1 MKSKVFIFAFI
12 VLLCFGSRPVSAQS
26 DIPRPSIDT
35 DLWQLRNTVIPD
47 FRYHYDDY
55 LQYAPAAVMVGMK
68 ACGYEGRSSWGRM
81 LVSDAFSAAIM
92 AGAVNGIKYSVG
104 RLRPDGS
111 RHNSFP
117 SGHTAT
123 AFMTASLLHK
133 EYGWRSPWFS
143 IGGYTAAAVTGVS
156 RICNNRHWLS
166 DVVAGAAVGIGAV
179 ELGYFLTDLIFKE
192 KHLYDGY
199 EKPRFFYDSAVKHYN
214 AELIFGR
221 RLIIGASGTLYPVR
235 GGLAG
240 VSVDVP
246 LVPGLGLTGRASAN
260 SLTYSDSTVGCLYSA
275 LVGGFYNLHFAKIL
289 EFQVKAMAGYAWSPA
304 ITARGSTGPIAYCA
318 GAGVSLGAGF
328 SLSMITGNNFR
339 IKAFAELES
348 MDLQT
353 SGVGSSGGG
362 GVGSGVG
369 VPIGKQP
376 WLNTVIVGF
385 GTGWF
390 W

>member
-1 MKSKVFIFAFI
+1 
-12 VLLCFGSRPVSAQS
+12 
-26 DIPRPSIDT
+26 
-35 DLWQLRNTVIPD
+35 
-47 FRYHYDDY
+47 
-55 LQYAPAAVMVGMK
+55 MVGMK
-68 ACGYEGRSSWGRM
+68 ASGYKSRSSWGRM

-92 AGAVNGIKYSVG
+92 TGTVNGIKYSVK

-111 RHNSFP
+111 RYNSFP

-123 AFMTASLLHK
+123 AFLTASLLHK

-156 RICNNRHWLS
+156 RICNNRHWMS

-199 EKPRFFYDSAVKHYN
+199 EKPCFFYDPSVKHYS

-221 RLIIGASGTLYPVR
+221 RFIIGASGAWQPIR

-240 VSVDVP
+240 VSADIP
-246 LVPGLGLTGRASAN
+246 MIPGLGITGRGSAN
-260 SLTYSDSTVGCLYSA
+260 SLTYPDSIVGCLYSA
-275 LVGGFYNLHFAKIL
+275 LAGGFYNFHFAKIL
-289 EFQVKAMAGYAWSPA
+289 ELQAKVMAGYAWGEK
-304 ITARGSTGPIAYCA
+304 IGA
-318 GAGVSLGAGF
+318 GASLGAGF
-328 SLSMITGNNFR
+328 SLSMITGNNFK

-348 MDLQT
+348 MDLD
-353 SGVGSSGGG
+353 
-362 GVGSGVG
+362 
-369 VPIGKQP
+369 KRQP
-376 WLNTVIVGF
+376 WLNTVVVGF